1 MNLKIE
7 IEREAD
13 GRWIAEV
20 MGLPSCMAYGDT
32 RVDALTKSKALALRV
47 MIDCLE
53 HGEPVPAGTNCFP
66 LLHVSMGFLFVEAIG
81 EICKVFRSVSRFGNF
96 LFRPVAKIE

>member
-32 RVDALTKSKALALRV
+32 RADALTKSKVLALRV
-47 MIDCLE
+47 MIDRLE
-53 HGEPVPAGTNCFP
+53 HGEPVPAGNE
-66 LLHVSMGFLFVEAIG
+66 LFSIACVNG
-81 EICKVFRSVSRFGNF
+81 VLVRGSN
-96 LFRPVAKIE
+96 